1 MVSIMTIQ
9 GSFHIV
15 WSNSEE
21 PTATPKY
28 KVQFPRVSCGGALR
42 PQYIEGESELEAYLV
57 KAGFTHASAGNWAT
71 QLHSTGSVDIPH
83 QLDEEEY
90 RASYM
95 PLPTSA

>member
-1 MVSIMTIQ
+1 MNIQ
-9 GSFHIV
+9 GRFHIV

-28 KVQFPRVSCGGALR
+28 KLQFPQEHGGGALR
-42 PQYIEGESELEAYLV
+42 PQYIEGKSELEAYMV
-57 KAGFTHASAGNWAT
+57 KAGFTHASASDRVR
-71 QLHSTGSVDIPH
+71 QLHLTGSVDTPH